1 MSNAGSSEHWIT
13 VTFKVWLLKSY
24 SSLYC
29 NLPRYSLDAA
39 EAPVAIKLGEKYKIK
54 LLKFQNTFILAFVGQ
69 IEIGYF

>member
-39 EAPVAIKLGEKYKIK
+39 EAPVAIKIGKNEKIIEISKFLYSFGGKIK
-54 LLKFQNTFILAFVGQ
+54 
-69 IEIGYF
+69 IGHF

>member
-39 EAPVAIKLGEKYKIK
+39 EAPVAIKIGKKMNKEN
-54 LLKFQNTFILAFVGQ
+54 QNFIISLF
-69 IEIGYF
+69 